1 MKEGTK
7 TFLRFTISIVIII
20 ASLYYAFKDINF
32 RELLRI
38 IVNADYFW
46 IILSVPVITLSH
58 WVRAMRWKTML
69 EPALKKK
76 SSSVWNLFSAV
87 MIGYAANCVIPR
99 GGEFLRPY
107 VYSRREKISFTTT
120 FATII
125 VERFID
131 VITLVLLFGAV
142 FLFLSDKVI
151 QALPNLEP
159 NYVIVPVSIIFGVL
173 ILSFYPP
180 FIKLFLRIIIKPI
193 SVKLFDKLNEAF
205 EKFLKGFA
213 IIRTPSQYLR
223 LIIESVG
230 IWFLYTVPM
239 FLMFFSFDFQSKF
252 HLGFND
258 ATVLIIISGIGATIA
273 PTPGAIGVYHVLIQN
288 AMVKLYGISP
298 EEALAYATLTHAIN
312 YLVQVGIGGLFF
324 LRENIKKIPQMGEI
338 TQELEDVPNDVNNGL
353 NSHNLN

>member
-7 TFLRFTISIVIII
+7 TFLRFTISIIIII
-20 ASLYYAFKDINF
+20 ASLYYAVKDINF

-38 IVNADYFW
+38 IISADYFW

-87 MIGYAANCVIPR
+87 MIGYAANCVLPR

-107 VYSRREKISFTTT
+107 IYARREKISFSTT

-131 VITLVLLFGAV
+131 VITLVLLFCVV
-142 FLFLSDKVI
+142 FLFLSEKVI

-159 NYVIVPVSIIFGVL
+159 NYVIVPVAIILCVL

-180 FIKLFLRIIIKPI
+180 FIRIVLKIIIKPI
-193 SVKLFDKLNEAF
+193 SIKLFDKLNEAF

-213 IIRTPSQYLR
+213 IIRNPSQYLR
-223 LIIESVG
+223 LIIESLG

-252 HLGFND
+252 NLGFDD

-288 AMVKLYGISP
+288 AMVQLYGISS

-324 LRENIKKIPQMGEI
+324 FRENIKKLPPRKEFSK
-338 TQELEDVPNDVNNGL
+338 ELEAGPIDTNNEIQT
-353 NSHNLN
+353 HNLN

>member
-1 MKEGTK
+1 MKQGTK
-7 TFLRFTISIVIII
+7 TFLRFSISIVIII
-20 ASLYYAFKDINF
+20 ASLYYAVKDINF
-32 RELLRI
+32 DELLRI
-38 IVNADYFW
+38 IVNANYFW
-46 IILSVPVITLSH
+46 ILLSVPVIIMSH

-131 VITLVLLFGAV
+131 VITLVLLFGVV
-142 FLFLSDKVI
+142 FLFLSKKVI

-159 NYVIVPVSIIFGVL
+159 NYIIVPGLIIFGVL
-173 ILSFYPP
+173 LLSFYPP
-180 FIKLFLRIIIKPI
+180 FIRIVLQVIIRPI
-193 SVKLFDKLNEAF
+193 STKIFDKLNEAY

-213 IIRTPSQYLR
+213 IIRNPSQYLR

-239 FLMFFSFDFQSKF
+239 YLMFFSFDFQSKF
-252 HLGFND
+252 HLGFDD

-288 AMVKLYGISP
+288 AMVQLYGISS

-312 YLVQVGIGGLFF
+312 YFVQVGIGGLFF
-324 LRENIKKIPQMGEI
+324 FRENIKKLPQRDEI
-338 TQELEDVPNDVNNGL
+338 SKELATESIDFNNGQQ
-353 NSHNLN
+353 NHN

>member
-1 MKEGTK
+1 MKQGTK

-20 ASLYYAFKDINF
+20 ASLYYAVKDINF
-32 RELLRI
+32 DELLRI
-38 IVNADYFW
+38 IVNANYFW
-46 IILSVPVITLSH
+46 ILLSVPVIIMSH

-87 MIGYAANCVIPR
+87 MIGYAANCVLPR
-99 GGEFLRPY
+99 GGEILRPY

-131 VITLVLLFGAV
+131 VITLVLLFGVV
-142 FLFLSDKVI
+142 FLFLSKKVI
-151 QALPNLEP
+151 QALPNIEP
-159 NYVIVPVSIIFGVL
+159 NYVIVPVAIILGVL

-180 FIKLFLRIIIKPI
+180 FIKLVLKIIIKPL
-193 SVKLFDKLNEAF
+193 SLKLFDKLNEAF
-205 EKFLKGFA
+205 EKFLNGFA
-213 IIRTPSQYLR
+213 IIRNPSQYLR

-252 HLGFND
+252 HLGFDD

-288 AMVKLYGISP
+288 AMVKLYGISS

-312 YLVQVGIGGLFF
+312 YFVQVGIGGLFF
-324 LRENIKKIPQMGEI
+324 FRENIKKLPPRDEI
-338 TQELEDVPNDVNNGL
+338 SKELETEPNDLNNEIQ
-353 NSHNLN
+353 NHNLN

>member
-7 TFLRFTISIVIII
+7 KFLRIII
-20 ASLYYAFKDINF
+20 SLIIIVASIYYAIKDINF
-32 RELLRI
+32 NELLRI
-38 IVNADYFW
+38 IINADYLW

-69 EPALKKK
+69 EPALKQK
-76 SSSVWNLFSAV
+76 SASVWNLFSAV
-87 MIGYAANCVIPR
+87 MIGYAANCVLPR

-131 VITLVLLFGAV
+131 VITLILLFGIV
-142 FLFLSDKVI
+142 FLFLSKKVVH
-151 QALPNLEP
+151 ALPNLDP
-159 NYVIVPVSIIFGVL
+159 NHVIFPVAVIFAVL
-173 ILSFYPP
+173 LLSFYPP
-180 FIKLFLRIIIKPI
+180 FVKLVLKILIKPL
-193 SVKLFDKLNEAF
+193 SQKLFDKINSLF

-213 IIRTPSQYLR
+213 IIRNPSQYFR

-252 HLGFND
+252 HLGFDD
-258 ATVLIIISGIGATIA
+258 ATVLIVISGIGATIA

-288 AMVKLYGISP
+288 AMVKIYGITP

-312 YLVQVGIGGLFF
+312 YLVQVGIGGIYFF
-324 LRENIKKIPQMGEI
+324 RENIKKMPPREKFSA
-338 TQELEDVPNDVNNGL
+338 ELETEPIPLNNEIDNH
-353 NSHNLN
+353 NSF

>member
-7 TFLRFTISIVIII
+7 TFLRFTISFVIII
-20 ASLYYAFKDINF
+20 ASIYYAVKDINF
-32 RELLRI
+32 NELFRI

-46 IILSVPVITLSH
+46 IILSVPVIILSH
-58 WVRAMRWKTML
+58 WIRAMRWKTML
-69 EPALKKK
+69 EPAMKKK
-76 SSSVWNLFSAV
+76 SASVWNLFSAV
-87 MIGYAANCVIPR
+87 MIGYAANCVLPR

-131 VITLVLLFGAV
+131 VITLILLFGVV
-142 FLFLSDKVI
+142 FLFLSKKVI
-151 QALPNLEP
+151 HALPYLDP
-159 NYVIVPVSIIFGVL
+159 NHIIVPVVIIFAVL
-173 ILSFYPP
+173 LLSFYPP
-180 FIKLFLRIIIKPI
+180 FVNFVLKILIKPV
-193 SVKLFDKLNEAF
+193 SQKLYDKINTLF

-213 IIRTPSQYLR
+213 IIRTPRQYLR
-223 LIIESVG
+223 LILESIG

-258 ATVLIIISGIGATIA
+258 ATILIVISGIGATIA

-288 AMVKLYGISP
+288 AMVKLYGISS

-312 YLVQVGIGGLFF
+312 YLVQVGIGGIFF
-324 LRENIKKIPQMGEI
+324 FRENIRKLPHRVEFNN
-338 TQELEDVPNDVNNGL
+338 ELEAEPVELINQVKNSKL
-353 NSHNLN
+353 N